1 MTLSGFIAMPRKPGK
16 TKVGQILKNIGFK
29 DKGAS
34 GNMWVFGKTRFRVD
48 VVDFRD
54 DVRDHEIEWVEEVGW
69 QDNWAVRIQVNH
81 SNRTDENYIFWHAL
95 LVILSDCFGVRE
107 IWLDG
112 GSGIPQQPYTL
123 RELFPELKSDEGEDL
138 VEESDFGPVVI
149 NQVQPHPSELPDI
162 EPEPKPEPEPE
173 PEPIPDVPPDTIA
186 NEEEADNVV
195 QFLCDTADR
204 FAGKTEGELIQW
216 WQYPETKKTA
226 DLLDQGYPE
235 HYKQLMA
242 HLSALRASLKES
254 NDE

>member
-1 MTLSGFIAMPRKPGK
+1 MTTKKGGSPEPTYASVWKTLSKIDCSEQVEKKNGLSYLSWAWAWGILMEHYPEATYQFLNEEWDNQGHATVWVSVKIGELDRLMWLPVMDYKNKAIPNPDTRAVSDTRMRCLTKCLAMYGL
-16 TKVGQILKNIGFK
+16 G
-29 DKGAS
+29 
-34 GNMWVFGKTRFRVD
+34 
-48 VVDFRD
+48 
-54 DVRDHEIEWVEEVGW
+54 H
-69 QDNWAVRIQVNH
+69 
-81 SNRTDENYIFWHAL
+81 YIYA
-95 LVILSDCFGVRE
+95 
-107 IWLDG
+107 
-112 GSGIPQQPYTL
+112 
-123 RELFPELKSDEGEDL
+123 GEDL
-138 VEESDFGPVVI
+138 PPSSDAVEEKPA
-149 NQVQPHPSELPDI
+149 PKEKPKPKAKAK
-162 EPEPKPEPEPE
+162 PKAEPKPEPEPE
-173 PEPIPDVPPDTIA
+173 PIPDAPADTIA

>member
-1 MTLSGFIAMPRKPGK
+1 MTEQTR
-16 TKVGQILKNIGFK
+16 
-29 DKGAS
+29 DKA
-34 GNMWVFGKTRFRVD
+34 RA
-48 VVDFRD
+48 DF
-54 DVRDHEIEWVEEVGW
+54 
-69 QDNWAVRIQVNH
+69 
-81 SNRTDENYIFWHAL
+81 DEDFLEL
-95 LVILSDCFGVRE
+95 LLN
-107 IWLDG
+107 
-112 GSGIPQQPYTL
+112 
-123 RELFPELKSDEGEDL
+123 L
-138 VEESDFGPVVI
+138 VEKYSHRDLSVPDFLWMAMVRLAYMTNESAP
-149 NQVQPHPSELPDI
+149 
-162 EPEPKPEPEPE
+162 
-173 PEPIPDVPPDTIA
+173 

>member
-54 DVRDHEIEWVEEVGW
+54 DLRDQDIFWVEEVGW

-138 VEESDFGPVVI
+138 AEESDFGPAVI

-162 EPEPKPEPEPE
+162 EPEPKPEPEPVPVPVQAE
-173 PEPIPDVPPDTIA
+173 TSEAPQLVPAEVENESEDNEYDSWGWADDDDDEDDDSWDDDDDDDDWSSDLESEDTDEDEDEDEGVDVITD
-186 NEEEADNVV
+186 
-195 QFLCDTADR
+195 
-204 FAGKTEGELIQW
+204 W
-216 WQYPETKKTA
+216 
-226 DLLDQGYPE
+226 
-235 HYKQLMA
+235 
-242 HLSALRASLKES
+242 
-254 NDE
+254 